1 VLLGA
6 PVPTHLAQLSRAF
19 VPVEQLVS
27 TARTAKIWDTEAGHT
42 FYAESWALVHYL
54 VRGTP
59 ARGARITRF
68 LQRLAE
74 GEDEA
79 AAFQRAIGP
88 PGVVDAELRRYI
100 RPPRH
105 RSRPAGSSVSRQ
117 WPVVS
122 GWFVMHVPRAGV
134 RLAVGD
140 LRRAAAGRGAGS
152 DRPKI
157 SVRSP
162 SVSA

>member
-1 VLLGA
+1 MADYYSTATVHRDRRHVLLGA

-100 RPPRH
+100 RPP
-105 RSRPAGSSVSRQ
+105 PP
-117 WPVVS
+117 PV
-122 GWFVMHVPRAGV
+122 
-134 RLAVGD
+134 
-140 LRRAAAGRGAGS
+140 AAS
-152 DRPKI
+152 W
-157 SVRSP
+157 
-162 SVSA
+162 

>member
-1 VLLGA
+1 MLLGA

-100 RPPRH
+100 RPP
-105 RSRPAGSSVSRQ
+105 P
-117 WPVVS
+117 
-122 GWFVMHVPRAGV
+122 
-134 RLAVGD
+134 
-140 LRRAAAGRGAGS
+140 
-152 DRPKI
+152 
-157 SVRSP
+157 P
-162 SVSA
+162 SVAASW